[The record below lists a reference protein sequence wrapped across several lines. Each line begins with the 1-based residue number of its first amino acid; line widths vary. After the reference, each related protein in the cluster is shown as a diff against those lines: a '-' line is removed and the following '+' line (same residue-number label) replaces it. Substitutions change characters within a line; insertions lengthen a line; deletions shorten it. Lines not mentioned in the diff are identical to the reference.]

1 MNKSL
6 GNNNKLLNKNSKFSN
21 EHCKYLLDIKKENRI
36 VTISRILIFVLF
48 FGFWQLGASFG
59 WIDTFLTSSP
69 YEIIKMVKVYI
80 ENGSLLNHIYVSTI
94 ETIAGFFLGT
104 IVGILVAILLWFSKR
119 VSRVFEP
126 YLIVLNSLPKTALA
140 PIIIIWAGAGFSGIV
155 VTAASISVVVT
166 TLSVYTG
173 FIGVEEDKIT
183 LLKSFGA
190 NKLQI
195 LQKVI
200 IPANIPVILSVIKVN
215 IGLSW
220 VGTIVGEF
228 LVSKAGIGYLIVYG
242 SQVFKLDLVM
252 MGVFILAIIAVLM
265 YYLAI
270 LLEKRLV
277 KY

>member
-1 MNKSL
+1 VDISMIYGRSWSSVSNF
-6 GNNNKLLNKNSKFSN
+6 SK
-21 EHCKYLLDIKKENRI
+21 EHKKYLLNIKRDTKIVRI
-36 VTISRILIFVLF
+36 SQLLIFILF
-48 FGFWQLGASFG
+48 FGIWQLSASFG
-59 WIDTFLTSSP
+59 LIDTFLTSSP
-69 YEIIKMVKVYI
+69 FEIVNMVKTFI
-80 ENGSLLNHIYVSTI
+80 SNGSLLNHIYVSTM
-94 ETIAGFFLGT
+94 ETIAGFLLGT
-104 IVGILVAILLWFSKR
+104 IVGIAVAILLWMSKR
-119 VSRVFEP
+119 SARIFEP

-140 PIIIIWAGAGFSGIV
+140 PIIILWAGAGFSGIV

-173 FIGVEEDKIT
+173 FISVEQDKVT

-195 LQKVI
+195 LQKLI
-200 IPANIPVILSVIKVN
+200 IPANIPVLLSVIKVN

-220 VGTIVGEF
+220 VGVIVGEF

-252 MGVFILAIIAVLM
+252 MGVFVLAIIAAIM
-265 YYLAI
+265 YYVAM
-270 LLEKRLV
+270 LLEKKLV